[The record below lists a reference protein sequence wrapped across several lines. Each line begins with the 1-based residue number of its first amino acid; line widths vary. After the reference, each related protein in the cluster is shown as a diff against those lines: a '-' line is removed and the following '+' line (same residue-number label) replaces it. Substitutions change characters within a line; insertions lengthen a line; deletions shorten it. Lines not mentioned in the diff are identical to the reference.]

1 MKKLIIIAFLG
12 ILLVACSQEEFGGLG
27 IEVPAGPEKVSKNSP
42 FVIVSVYEGG
52 TGYQAGLKEGDI
64 IISVDGVPVEGLQND
79 YVVTNLLRGKVGSVV
94 TLEIQRGDNLML
106 FRVMR
111 GKIVLK

>member
-1 MKKLIIIAFLG
+1 MKKFIVAILG
-12 ILLVACSQEEFGGLG
+12 ILLITCSGEEFGGLG
-27 IEVPAGPEKVSKNSP
+27 IEVPAGTEKVSKSKP
-42 FVIVSVYEGG
+42 FVIASVYEGG

-64 IISVDGVPVEGLQND
+64 IISVDGVPVEGLQYD
-79 YVVTNLLRGKVGSVV
+79 YIVKNLLRGKVGSVV

>member
-27 IEVPAGPEKVSKNSP
+27 IEVPAGPEKVSKSRP
-42 FVIVSVYEGG
+42 FVIASVYEGG

-64 IISVDGVPVEGLQND
+64 IISVDGVPLEGLQYD
-79 YVVTNLLRGKVGSVV
+79 YIVTNLLRGKVGSVV
-94 TLEIQRGDNLML
+94 TLEIQRGNNLML

>member
-1 MKKLIIIAFLG
+1 MKKLIIAILG
-12 ILLVACSQEEFGGLG
+12 IVLITCSGEEFGGLG
-27 IEVPAGPEKVSKNSP
+27 IEVPAGPEKVSKTNP
-42 FVIVSVYEGG
+42 FVIASVYEGG

-64 IISVDGVPVEGLQND
+64 IVSVDGVPLEGLQND
-79 YVVTNLLRGKVGSVV
+79 YIVTNLLRGKVGSVV
-94 TLEIQRGDNLML
+94 TLEIKRGDNLML

>member
-1 MKKLIIIAFLG
+1 MKKLIIVILG
-12 ILLVACSQEEFGGLG
+12 IFIVACAGEEFGGLG
-27 IEVPAGPEKVSKNSP
+27 IEVPAGPEKVSKDKP
-42 FVIVSVYEGG
+42 FVIASVYEGG

-64 IISVDGVPVEGLQND
+64 IVSVDGVPVEGLQYD
-79 YVVTNLLRGKVGSVV
+79 YIVTNLLRGKVGSVV
-94 TLEIQRGDNLML
+94 TLEIKRGDTLML